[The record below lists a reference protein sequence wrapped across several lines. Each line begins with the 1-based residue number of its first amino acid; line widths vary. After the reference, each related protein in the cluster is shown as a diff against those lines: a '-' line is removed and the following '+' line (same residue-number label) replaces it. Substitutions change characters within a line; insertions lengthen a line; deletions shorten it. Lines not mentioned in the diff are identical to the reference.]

1 MARLVNPDALE
12 IRLFVPLRHVRAIQ
26 PGHVVNVTVD
36 RRSFTAAV
44 GSIVPTG
51 DARTQS
57 FEVIVKAPAVDGLL
71 AAGNT
76 VQVELPLGQPQRR
89 LAVPRD
95 ALIIRADAL
104 YLFRVSSDQRAE
116 RVDVKAG
123 LADGDWIGVEGKVAP
138 GDEVVVRGGELLRGN
153 EKVQVVGIFEEDR

>member
-1 MARLVNPDALE
+1 VARLVDPDELE

-26 PGHVVNVTVD
+26 PGNAVKLTID
-36 RRSFTAAV
+36 RRSLTAAV

-51 DARTQS
+51 DPRTQS

-71 AAGNT
+71 AAGDT
-76 VQVELPLGQPQRR
+76 VQVELPLGEPQRR

-104 YLFRVSSDQRAE
+104 YVFRVSTDRRAE

-123 LADGDWIGVEGKVAP
+123 LADGDWIGVEGKLQRESRVKAYFKMLSLFTH
-138 GDEVVVRGGELLRGN
+138 VV
-153 EKVQVVGIFEEDR
+153 